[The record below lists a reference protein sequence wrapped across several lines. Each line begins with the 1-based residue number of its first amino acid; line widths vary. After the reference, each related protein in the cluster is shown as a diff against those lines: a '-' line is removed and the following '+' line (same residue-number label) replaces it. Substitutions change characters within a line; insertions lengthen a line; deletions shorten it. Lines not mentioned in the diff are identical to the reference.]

1 MWTKKGK
8 DFITFNIS
16 LPGALPPEVRIP
28 KALFLV
34 LEKSSDLFKNNK
46 TPILM
51 LIIVLIIKL
60 TFTNT
65 FNYKKLILGKQN
77 FITAIL
83 KIFLRALRG

>member
-51 LIIVLIIKL
+51 LVIVLIIKL
-60 TFTNT
+60 TFTK
-65 FNYKKLILGKQN
+65 YIQ
-77 FITAIL
+77 
-83 KIFLRALRG
+83 

>member
-8 DFITFNIS
+8 GFITFNIS

-46 TPILM
+46 TPKKNKNNKTPILM

-60 TFTNT
+60 TFTK
-65 FNYKKLILGKQN
+65 YIQ
-77 FITAIL
+77 
-83 KIFLRALRG
+83 